1 MKHINKLGMM
11 AVAGAML
18 AAVSCSDYDDFNTAP
33 SAVDPAADKTLWE
46 NIASNPDLSE
56 FKSLLEKVGY
66 DKVLDAS
73 HTYTVW
79 APKNGSIDLNYVDSL
94 SDVKLEKEFLQ
105 NMIANY
111 AHRENDL
118 NDTVIY
124 MLNEKLLKFTN
135 KASASGMTFDGKAV
149 RRNESN
155 PSIYNYPSVNGLLYI
170 VEAPSEFRYN
180 GYEYIFE
187 TAGVA
192 DSMLNYVKRY
202 ERRVLDEVNSVKGP
216 IRDGVQHYDDSVIIV
231 SNSLIERTLQSQI
244 ENEDSMYTV
253 LIPTNEAWAEAY
265 DRISSYYKYIPS
277 IAWQNLDATI
287 TGGVGNTKGSAGTIM
302 KANVGS
308 VTTNLTTAPVDA
320 ALQETG
326 AYWTDSITKKLI
338 TENLIYSEG
347 HKRYNGKLAS
357 GIPFT
362 ENDTLYSTTRNYL
375 TNLQA
380 LDAATV
386 KTVRLSNGQ
395 ARLLNAFPFTAEDT
409 YAPVIKTRN
418 LGRVLSNPSLPT
430 YGAYSQVRYENV
442 PDSICV
448 LDEDERVDGRLIY
461 VKAEVPE
468 GSNFAPELDFYI
480 PGVLSTT
487 YDIYAVI
494 VPACVEIDTLVEGR
508 KPYTLYFD
516 INYTDA
522 SNTQITGRFDG
533 DTIQVGNANVK
544 KVEPFEVAQ
553 HKIDTVKLGRLTF
566 PICYVG
572 TEAKPNIKVMHSVSS
587 FLSSYKKKYEQILRV
602 ANIILRPVDVK
613 EEE

>member
-79 APKNGSIDLNYVDSL
+79 APKNGSIDMNYVNSL
-94 SDVKLEKEFLQ
+94 SAAKLEKEFLQ

-170 VEAPSEFRYN
+170 MEAPSEFRYN

-192 DSMLNYVKRY
+192 DSMMDYVLRY

-231 SNSLIERTLQSQI
+231 SNSLIGETLRSQI

-265 DRISSYYKYIPS
+265 ERISSYYKYIPS
-277 IAWQNLDATI
+277 IAWQDLASDQ
-287 TGGVGNTKGSAGTIM
+287 VGSTKGSAGTIM

-320 ALQETG
+320 KLQETG
-326 AYWTDSITKKLI
+326 AYWTDSITKRII
-338 TENLIYSEG
+338 TRNLIYSEA
-347 HKRYNGKLAS
+347 HKKYNGKLAS
-357 GIPFT
+357 GVPFV

-386 KTVRLSNGQ
+386 ETVRLSNGH
-395 ARLLNAFPFTAEDT
+395 ARLLNAYPFTAEDT

-418 LGRVLSNPSLPT
+418 VGRIVTASGGGAT
-430 YGAYSQVRYENV
+430 YVTRVNV
-442 PDSICV
+442 PDSICI
-448 LDEDERVDGRLIY
+448 LEDPEEENDLTY
-461 VKAEVPE
+461 VKATVPE
-468 GSNFAPELDFYI
+468 GSNFAPELDFYL

-494 VPACVEIDTLVEGR
+494 VPACVERPSLLEEER

-533 DTIQVGNANVK
+533 DTIQTGNSNVK

-553 HKIDTVKLGRLTF
+553 DKIDTLKLGRLTF

-572 TEAKPNIKVMHSVSS
+572 TEARPNIKVMHSVSS
-587 FLSSYKKKYEQILRV
+587 FLSSYKKKYEQMLRV

>member
-1 MKHINKLGMM
+1 MM

-46 NIASNPDLSE
+46 NIASNPNLSE
-56 FKSLLEKVGY
+56 FKSVLERVGY
-66 DKVLDAS
+66 DEVLDAAR
-73 HTYTVW
+73 TYTVW
-79 APKNGSIDLNYVDSL
+79 APVNGSIDMEYIKNLTDAKV
-94 SDVKLEKEFLQ
+94 EKEFLQ

-124 MLNEKLLKFTN
+124 MLNEKLLRFAG

-155 PSIYNYPSVNGLLYI
+155 PSVYNYPSVNGLLYL
-170 VEAPSEFRYN
+170 VDAPSEFRYN

-192 DSMLNYVKRY
+192 DSMMEYVLRY
-202 ERRVLDEVNSVKGP
+202 ERRVLDEANSVKGP

-231 SNSLIERTLQSQI
+231 SNSLIGETLKSQI

-253 LIPTNEAWAEAY
+253 LIPNNEAWAEAY
-265 DRISSYYKYIPS
+265 GRISSYYKYIPA
-277 IAWQNLDATI
+277 IAYQDLASDQ
-287 TGGVGNTKGSAGTIM
+287 VGSTKGTSGTIM

-308 VTTNLTTAPVDA
+308 VTTNLTAAPADA

-326 AYWTDSITKKLI
+326 AYWTDSITKRII
-338 TENLIYSEG
+338 TRNLIYSEA
-347 HKRYNGKLAS
+347 HKKYNGKLAS
-357 GIPFT
+357 GVPFT
-362 ENDTLYSTTRNYL
+362 ETDTLYSTTSNFL

-386 KTVRLSNGQ
+386 ETVRLSNGH
-395 ARLLNAFPFTAEDT
+395 ARVLNAFPFTAEDT

-418 LGRVLSNPSLPT
+418 VGRVVTASGGGAT
-430 YGAYSQVRYENV
+430 YVTFMNV
-442 PDSICV
+442 PDSICI
-448 LDEDERVDGRLIY
+448 LEDPEEEDDLTY
-461 VKAEVPE
+461 VKAEVPD

-494 VPACVEIDTLVEGR
+494 VPACLENYTLLEEER

-553 HKIDTVKLGRLTF
+553 NKIDTLKLGRLTF

-587 FLSSYKKKYEQILRV
+587 FLSSYKKKYEQMLRV

>member
-1 MKHINKLGMM
+1 MM

-56 FKSLLEKVGY
+56 FKSVLERLGY
-66 DKVLDAS
+66 DEVLDAAR
-73 HTYTVW
+73 TYTVW
-79 APKNGSIDLNYVDSL
+79 APKNGSIDMDYVNNL
-94 SDVKLEKEFLQ
+94 SDAKAEKEFLQ

-118 NDTVIY
+118 SDTVIY

-135 KASASGMTFDGKAV
+135 KQSAGGMTFDGKKVLA
-149 RRNESN
+149 NQTN
-155 PSIYNYPSVNGLLYI
+155 PSIYNYPSVNGLLYM
-170 VEAPSEFRYN
+170 VDAPSEFRYN

-192 DSMLNYVKRY
+192 DSMMEYVLRY
-202 ERRVLDEVNSVKGP
+202 ERRVLDEINSVKGP

-231 SNSLIERTLQSQI
+231 SNSLIEQTLRSQI
-244 ENEDSMYTV
+244 ENEDSMYAV

-277 IAWQNLDATI
+277 IAWQDLASDQ
-287 TGGVGNTKGSAGTIM
+287 VGSTKGSAGTIM
-302 KANVGS
+302 KANVGA
-308 VTTNLTTAPVDA
+308 VTTNLTTAPADA
-320 ALQETG
+320 KLQETG

-338 TENLIYSEG
+338 TENLIYSEA
-347 HKRYNGKLAS
+347 HKRYNGKFAS
-357 GIPFT
+357 GVPFT

-386 KTVRLSNGQ
+386 ETIRLSNGH
-395 ARLLNAFPFTAEDT
+395 ARILNAYPFTAEDT
-409 YAPVIKTRN
+409 YAPVIKTRYV
-418 LGRVLSNPSLPT
+418 GRVLSNPSHPN
-430 YGAYSQVRYENV
+430 YGTTTLVNYINV

-448 LDEDERVDGRLIY
+448 LEDPEERGILSYI
-461 VKAEVPE
+461 KADVPE
-468 GSNFAPELDFYI
+468 GLNFAPELDFYI

-533 DTIQVGNANVK
+533 DTIQVGNSNVK
-544 KVEPFEVAQ
+544 KVEPFLVAQ
-553 HKIDTVKLGRLTF
+553 DKIDTLKLGRLTF

-602 ANIILRPVDVK
+602 ANIILRPVDVN

>member
-1 MKHINKLGMM
+1 MM

-56 FKSLLEKVGY
+56 FKSVLERLGY
-66 DKVLDAS
+66 DEVLDAAR
-73 HTYTVW
+73 TYTVW
-79 APKNGSIDLNYVDSL
+79 APKNGSIDMDYVNNL
-94 SDVKLEKEFLQ
+94 SDAKAEKEFLQ

-118 NDTVIY
+118 SDTVIF

-135 KASASGMTFDGKAV
+135 KQSAGGMTFDGKKVLA
-149 RRNESN
+149 NQTN
-155 PSIYNYPSVNGLLYI
+155 PSIYNYPSVNGLLYM
-170 VEAPSEFRYN
+170 VDAPSEFRYN

-192 DSMLNYVKRY
+192 DSMMEYVLRY
-202 ERRVLDEVNSVKGP
+202 ERRVLDEINSVKGP

-231 SNSLIERTLQSQI
+231 SNSLIERTLSSQI
-244 ENEDSMYTV
+244 ENEDSMYAV

-277 IAWQNLDATI
+277 IAWQDLASDQ
-287 TGGVGNTKGSAGTIM
+287 VGSTKGSAGTIM
-302 KANVGS
+302 KANVGA
-308 VTTNLTTAPVDA
+308 VTTNLTTAPADA
-320 ALQETG
+320 KLQETG

-338 TENLIYSEG
+338 TENLIYSEA

-357 GIPFT
+357 GVPFT

-386 KTVRLSNGQ
+386 ETIRLSNGH
-395 ARLLNAFPFTAEDT
+395 ARILNAYPFTAEDT

-418 LGRVLSNPSLPT
+418 VGRIVTASGGGVIT
-430 YGAYSQVRYENV
+430 VRRENV
-442 PDSICV
+442 SDSICI
-448 LDEDERVDGRLIY
+448 LEDPEERGILTY
-461 VKAEVPE
+461 VKANVPE
-468 GSNFAPELDFYI
+468 GSNFAPELDFYL

-533 DTIQVGNANVK
+533 DTIQVGNSNVK
-544 KVEPFEVAQ
+544 KVEPFLVAQ
-553 HKIDTVKLGRLTF
+553 DKIDTLKLGRLTF

-602 ANIILRPVDVK
+602 ANIILRPVDVN

>member
-1 MKHINKLGMM
+1 MM

-46 NIASNPDLSE
+46 NIASNPNLTE
-56 FKSLLEKVGY
+56 FKAVLERLGY
-66 DKVLDAS
+66 DEVLDAS

-79 APKNGSIDLNYVDSL
+79 APVNGSIDMDAIKSL
-94 SDVKLEKEFLQ
+94 TDAKAEKEFLQ

-118 NDTVIY
+118 SDTVIY

-149 RRNESN
+149 RRNEGN
-155 PSIYNYPSVNGLLYI
+155 PSVYNYPSVNGLLYI
-170 VEAPSEFRYN
+170 VDAPSDFRYN

-192 DSMLNYVKRY
+192 DSMLKYVKRY
-202 ERRVLDEVNSVKGP
+202 ERRILDEANSVKGP
-216 IRDGVQHYDDSVIIV
+216 IRDGVQHYDDSVIVV
-231 SNSLIERTLQSQI
+231 SNSLIGGRLRSQI

-277 IAWQNLDATI
+277 IAYQDLQSTE
-287 TGGVGNTKGSAGTIM
+287 VGTTKGTSGTIM

-308 VTTNLTTAPVDA
+308 VTTNLTTAPADA
-320 ALQETG
+320 DLQETG
-326 AYWTDSITKKLI
+326 AYWTDSITKSLI
-338 TENLIYSEG
+338 TSNLIYSEAAAY
-347 HKRYNGKLAS
+347 KKYNGKLAS
-357 GIPFT
+357 GIPFS
-362 ENDTLYSTTRNYL
+362 ENDTVLSTTFSFL

-380 LDAATV
+380 VDAATV
-386 KTVRLSNGQ
+386 ETVRLSNGH
-395 ARLLNAFPFTAEDT
+395 ARILNAYPFKPEET
-409 YAPVIKTRN
+409 YAPIIKTRN
-418 LGRVLSNPSLPT
+418 VGRVLAEPSGGTFTTVNYL
-430 YGAYSQVRYENV
+430 NV

-448 LDEDERVDGRLIY
+448 LDEEERERGSLYY
-461 VKAEVPE
+461 VKTNVPE
-468 GSNFAPELDFYI
+468 GSNFSPELDFYI

-494 VPACVEIDTLVEGR
+494 VPACVETSTLPEEER

-533 DTIQVGNANVK
+533 DTIQVGNTNVK
-544 KVEPFEVAQ
+544 KVEPFLVAQ
-553 HKIDTVKLGRLTF
+553 DKIDTLKLGRLTF

-587 FLSSYKKKYEQILRV
+587 FLSSYKKKYEQVLRV
-602 ANIILRPVDVK
+602 ANIILKPVK